1 MAENIDLSL
10 VLERLN
16 ELIADVRDLKAQNS
30 DIQARVTSLQQNSAT
45 RSQFLAL
52 AETLNQFDSILAGLD
67 ARVAVIESRP

>member
-16 ELIADVRDLKAQNS
+16 EVLVGQRELKSDLAEIGAK
-30 DIQARVTSLQQNSAT
+30 VTSLQQNSAT

-67 ARVAVIESRP
+67 ARVAVIEARP